1 MIDLVRR
8 MEMMEKTMDKML
20 GKMTQMMELVKNGT
34 AELPV
39 KQEASEERINGVNVM
54 RIPSRDAYAFGL
66 QLMDILFT
74 KEELA
79 GSLLFQSKKSEKP
92 GLNRESVEKL
102 LGFLDKRYGDQW
114 ELKTLTAKAN
124 QKCRDAKERLTV
136 KSTS

>member
-1 MIDLVRR
+1 MGLIL
-8 MEMMEKTMDKML
+8 
-20 GKMTQMMELVKNGT
+20 
-34 AELPV
+34 
-39 KQEASEERINGVNVM
+39 M